1 MRAIYVG
8 LDSMRDPPGGIR
20 DSSEELKS
28 EKLPERLQNLLS
40 SFLAD
45 QRLRRMSAGTIE
57 SNEVR
62 IRTFLRWCDARALD
76 PCAPSREDLLAYLRH
91 LQDLRHRASTL
102 RKDFSALSSFYELLE
117 EQGKSNSAGHVRS
130 IQKKYL
136 RGYKP
141 DAQERQIISIEQASA
156 MVAASIDTR
165 DRSILLLLLK
175 TGIRRGEL
183 ASLDVSDVSLEG
195 LSITLKHTAKRS
207 NRIVFFDEEARESL
221 ERWIRTRA
229 RRTTGTSISGETA
242 LFLAESGKRLGARGV
257 RNAVVRAAERVGLH
271 SRGAPLDERFGP
283 HCCRHFWTTQLL
295 RSGMAREQV
304 QWLRGDAIREAVD
317 IYYHIDPD
325 DVRRSYLAHVPRLGV

>member
-1 MRAIYVG
+1 MMKEP
-8 LDSMRDPPGGIR
+8 D
-20 DSSEELKS
+20 
-28 EKLPERLQNLLS
+28 LLS

-62 IRTFLRWCDARALD
+62 IRTFLRWCETRTLD
-76 PCAPSREDLLAYLRH
+76 PCAPSREDLLAYLQH
-91 LQDLRHRASTL
+91 LQGLNHRASTL

-117 EQGKSNSAGHVRS
+117 EQGKSSSAGHVRS

-141 DAQERQIISIEQASA
+141 DAQERQIISIEQAAA
-156 MVAASIDTR
+156 MVAATIDTR
-165 DRSILLLLLK
+165 DRAILLLLMK

-183 ASLDVSDVSLEG
+183 VSLDVSDISLEG
-195 LSITLKHTAKRS
+195 LSITLKQTAKRS
-207 NRIVFFDEEARESL
+207 NRIVFFDDEARESL
-221 ERWIRTRA
+221 VRWLRA
-229 RRTTGTSISGETA
+229 RDRRAGPEQA
-242 LFLAESGKRLGARGV
+242 LFLAESGKRLGKRGV

-271 SRGAPLDERFGP
+271 SQGAPLDERFGP

-317 IYYHIDPD
+317 IYYHISPD